1 MEKQK
6 NKSIKLKGT
15 VLFTV
20 VSVMMVLIVFVMAT
34 LTIASAASKRSYNA
48 YFKNQAYYSARSVVD
63 TTLQELLNADI
74 SSNDL
79 KREASKLVKKGD
91 TLELSCE
98 LPAGMGKVTDLRVEY
113 AGMDQIGTASFVT
126 GSGDGIIKITATV
139 EMGGQA
145 STYSQYVLK
154 SPAVTIPAI
163 SEGALVSMGKAM
175 QPDNTSPKIFG
186 STYAFNSGIDAD
198 DLNMV
203 KGSWSYL
210 RNEGSANALHYN
222 SSVYVNTSMTFRFEK
237 GTGMYIGGHLS
248 MQNVPIF
255 TSKANKGETGLMYS
269 EIPYIY
275 VGGVFYQ
282 ESNSEITVGSEN
294 HPINIYCG
302 SMNGKTGITEFTSYG
317 DVYAYDEYSDTQ
329 TEEIKTQASTV
340 TVPTGLTVFG
350 GGGKGNSLL
359 NWVDS
364 LVNSTDPNFA
374 NHTGGSFYS
383 NGRLQ
388 ITGVKSTFE
397 GDVIVKEKI
406 IIDTSNNL
414 HIGGS
419 LYAGKGLEINTI
431 SEIKIDGGIFLGST
445 EGVSINIGANINGVV
460 YGGEDIAA
468 YIAAVNAAADSAK
481 VAETQAKI
489 DSEPPSIFPKT
500 MDKEFLFKGDMDITD
515 PDERAKTIT
524 IVDIKTMF
532 ESFKT
537 TYVNAEGETVT
548 EYKDYKMQPEDDKVC
563 YNTVYKADDIDF
575 TEASPL
581 TSNCTLSGQW
591 NEDIYIQPSPG
602 QSIWI
607 CLYNFKL
614 ESRKIIVDNTTYPD
628 NPGIVYFFVPEKGMV
643 HYDPSTNKIVE
654 TPGGTGGCT
663 GNLELNNGVILTSYY
678 ANLNTPIELSLYP
691 MAENPENRPQVPNIY
706 IYMAGGKKAFEAGE
720 PSENVPVFKSDNQS
734 VITGYI
740 CAPYIRLI
748 FSNPRGVGQEGAAIK
763 YKISNESVPVTR
775 TNVAVIGQVIVGDI
789 EKFTNDNI
797 VVQVSPNLAGGS
809 GGKAGEVIQG
819 KWTPISNSYGF
830 GS

>member
-282 ESNSEITVGSEN
+282 DSDSRIEVGTKER
-294 HPINIYCG
+294 PINIYCG
-302 SMNGKTGITEFTSYG
+302 SMYGKTGSMTLFTTYG
-317 DVYAYDEYSDTQ
+317 DVYAYDEYVEGS
-329 TEEIKTQASTV
+329 TEKVSEDGTRE
-340 TVPTGLTVFG
+340 VPTGLTVFG
-350 GGGKGNSLL
+350 GGGNGNSILK
-359 NWVDS
+359 WVDS
-364 LVNSTDPNFA
+364 LINSTDPNFA

-460 YGGEDIAA
+460 YDGGDIAA

-500 MDKEFLFKGDMDITD
+500 MDKEFLFKGDMDIID

-654 TPGGTGGCT
+654 TPDGTGGCT

-748 FSNPRGVGQEGAAIK
+748 FVNPRGVGQEGAAIK

-789 EKFTNDNI
+789 EEFKNDNI
-797 VVQVSPNLAGGS
+797 ILQVSPNLAGGS
-809 GGKAGEVIQG
+809 GGKAGEVIPG

>member
-163 SEGALVSMGKAM
+163 SEGALVSMGKGM
-175 QPDNTSPKIFG
+175 QSDTTSPKIFG
-186 STYAFNSGIDAD
+186 STYSFNSSVDSEN
-198 DLNMV
+198 LEEV
-203 KGSWSYL
+203 KKNWSEL

-237 GTGMYIGGHLS
+237 GTGIYIGGHMS
-248 MQNVPIF
+248 MQNIPKFFSVAEF
-255 TSKANKGETGLMYS
+255 GSTGLMYN

-282 ESNSEITVGSEN
+282 DSNSRIEVGTKER
-294 HPINIYCG
+294 PVNIYCG
-302 SMNGKTGITEFTSYG
+302 SMNGWNGIVEYKSYG
-317 DVYAYDEYSDTQ
+317 DIYAYDEYVEGS
-329 TEEIKTQASTV
+329 TEKVSKDGTRE
-340 TVPTGLTVFG
+340 VPTGLTVFG
-350 GGGKGNSLL
+350 GGGNGNSILK
-359 NWVDS
+359 WVDS
-364 LVNSTDPNFA
+364 LINSTDPNFA

-614 ESRKIIVDNTTYPD
+614 ESRKIIVDNTTHPD

-654 TPGGTGGCT
+654 TPDGTGGCT

-748 FSNPRGVGQEGAAIK
+748 FVNPGGVGQEGAAIN

-789 EKFTNDNI
+789 EQFTNSNI
-797 VVQVSPNLAGGS
+797 ILQVSPNLAGGS